1 MKIGIVGLGY
11 FSDDFV
17 RLFNIHP
24 DVEEVVVAISCVVV
38 ASAESFFEGLHPAK
52 AKMIEHVKNK
62 YNIFFIVNSFLW
74 MGLISFCDK

>member
-1 MKIGIVGLGY
+1 MEKKDAKTTVV
-11 FSDDFV
+11 FSV
-17 RLFNIHP
+17 
-24 DVEEVVVAISCVVV
+24 VEVVVAISCVVV

-74 MGLISFCDK
+74 LG

>member
-1 MKIGIVGLGY
+1 MV
-11 FSDDFV
+11 FSV
-17 RLFNIHP
+17 
-24 DVEEVVVAISCVVV
+24 VEVVVAISCVVV

-74 MGLISFCDK
+74 LG